1 MLDLSRVQALL
12 FDVDGT
18 LSDTD
23 DAYVH
28 RLARLLRPL
37 RPWLSNRDPQE
48 AARRLVMWGESP
60 TNALLGWGDRLGL
73 DNLLAHLGDVLHA
86 LPLPRRRRRFLLIPG
101 VREMLAAL
109 APRYP
114 LAIVSVSGRH
124 RTQAFLDQFKL
135 GGFFRAVATGQ
146 TTRHTKPYPDPL
158 LWAAAQL
165 GVPPQACVMIG
176 DTTVDIRAGRAAGA
190 QTVGVLCGF
199 GTEDELRAAGADLIL
214 PATPHL
220 THILLQEG

>member
-1 MLDLSRVQALL
+1 MLELARVQALL

-23 DAYVH
+23 DAIVR
-28 RLARLLRPL
+28 RLSRWLRPL
-37 RPWLSNRDPQE
+37 RPWLGDPQV

-73 DNLLAHLGDVLHA
+73 DNLLAHLGDAWQA
-86 LPLPRRRRRFLLIPG
+86 LPLPRRWRRFLLIPG

-109 APRYP
+109 APRFP
-114 LAIVSVSGRH
+114 LGIVSVSGWH
-124 RTQAFLDQFKL
+124 RTQAFLDQFDL
-135 GGFFRAVATGQ
+135 NRFFQVVVTGQ
-146 TTRHTKPYPDPL
+146 TCKHTKPYPDPIW
-158 LWAAAQL
+158 WAAEQL
-165 GVPPQACVMIG
+165 GVPPTACVMIG

-214 PATPHL
+214 PSTAE
-220 THILLQEG
+220 LLSVLAVTA

>member
-1 MLDLSRVQALL
+1 MLDRSRVRALL

-23 DAYVH
+23 DAYVR
-28 RLARLLRPL
+28 RLARLLRLVRPL
-37 RPWLSNRDPQE
+37 LPGRDPQDT
-48 AARRLVMWGESP
+48 ARRLVMWAESP

-73 DNLLAHLGDVLHA
+73 DNLLAHLGDGLHT

-101 VREMLAAL
+101 VREMLATL
-109 APRYP
+109 AGRYP
-114 LAIVSVSGRH
+114 LGVVSVSGRH
-124 RTQAFLDQFKL
+124 RTQAFLDQFDL
-135 GGFFRAVATGQ
+135 NAFFEVVVTGQ
-146 TTRHTKPYPDPL
+146 TCRHTKPYPDPI
-158 LWAAAQL
+158 LWAAQQL
-165 GVPPQACVMIG
+165 GVPPTDCVMVG

-214 PATPHL
+214 PVTSRL
-220 THILLQEG
+220 TEFLLRED